1 MLLII
6 IPLILIIAFIWL
18 IVKLKVLWW
27 LFPDRH
33 CPHAVVVYCHINLEA
48 AALRRLLLN

>member
-18 IVKLKVLWW
+18 IVKLGAWW
-27 LFPDRH
+27 LFL
-33 CPHAVVVYCHINLEA
+33 IGI
-48 AALRRLLLN
+48 ALML

>member
-27 LFPDRH
+27 LFL
-33 CPHAVVVYCHINLEA
+33 IGI
-48 AALRRLLLN
+48 ALMLWCFIAILI